1 MKPSDDYIK
10 NELKDHIRR
19 ELRYDPETRRMYWLK
34 GGMNRLAGTMAG
46 TITAKGEQIIPISGM
61 MLSAAAISYYM
72 STGKLPEYKMGYLD
86 KDKKNIHISNIFPLN
101 KPRRK
106 ELAERRAAANY
117 VVMTKE
123 SLRKHIKDWM
133 TFDEKKIEFRWKVS
147 FYNRK
152 EGRLVGWVKK
162 TSGLRVMGIQGWH
175 VNMLQL
181 AWLWH
186 HGDYPKSKVYL
197 FNEKKGATNYNMTLD
212 RKKYL
217 YHKRQNEPKDYVYKK
232 SPTTLHC
239 RRIANQF
246 KRVDSA
252 TKEKLGLKSYDPWRM
267 AATFEKLIRK
277 IAPQYADTV
286 LAIENQPFHYRG
298 KMIE

>member
-1 MKPSDDYIK
+1 MKPSDEYIK

-46 TITAKGEQIIPISGM
+46 TLTAKGEQIIPISGM
-61 MLSAAAISYYM
+61 MLSAAAISYFM

-86 KDKKNIHISNIFPLN
+86 KDRTNIHISNIFPID
-101 KPRRK
+101 KPIKK
-106 ELAERRAAANY
+106 ERAERKAAANY

-123 SLRKHIKDWM
+123 SVRKYIKDWM

-147 FYNRK
+147 FHNRK
-152 EGRLVGWVKK
+152 AGRLVGWVKK
-162 TSGLRVMGIQGWH
+162 TSGLRVMGIKDWR

-197 FNEKKGATNYNMTLD
+197 FDEKKGATNNNMTLD

-217 YHKRQNEPKDYVYKK
+217 YHKRQSEPKDYVYLK

-239 RRIANQF
+239 RRVAYQF

-267 AATFEKLIRK
+267 AAAFEKLIRK

-286 LAIENQPFHYRG
+286 LAIKNQPFYDRG
-298 KMIE
+298 KIIE

>member
-10 NELKDHIRR
+10 NELKDHIRK
-19 ELRYDPETRRMYWLK
+19 ELLYDPETRRMYWLK
-34 GGMNRLAGTMAG
+34 GGMNRLAGTVAG
-46 TITAKGEQIIPISGM
+46 TITGKGEQIIPISGM
-61 MLSAAAISYYM
+61 MLSAAAISYFM

-86 KDKKNIHISNIFPLN
+86 KDRKNIHISNIFPIA
-101 KPRRK
+101 KPIRK
-106 ELAERRAAANY
+106 ERAERKDAANY
-117 VVMTKE
+117 A
-123 SLRKHIKDWM
+123 SLTLVNLRERIKDWM
-133 TFDEKKIEFRWKVS
+133 TFDEKRIQFRWKTS
-147 FYNRK
+147 YGNRK
-152 EGRLVGWVKK
+152 EGKLVGWEPKS
-162 TSGLRVMGIQGWH
+162 SGTRIIVVEEKRLKYT
-175 VNMLQL
+175 QL

-186 HGDYPKSKVYL
+186 HGEYPKSKVYL
-197 FNEKKGATNYNMTLD
+197 FDKKKGATKDNMTLD

-217 YHKRQNEPKDYVYKK
+217 YYKRQNQDKDYVYLK

-239 RRIANQF
+239 HKQF
-246 KRVDSA
+246 CLYKKSNEETRS
-252 TKEKLGLKSYDPWRM
+252 KLGLKRYDPWRM

>member
-46 TITAKGEQIIPISGM
+46 TLTAKGEQIIPISGM
-61 MLSAAAISYYM
+61 MLSAAAISYFM

-86 KDKKNIHISNIFPLN
+86 KDKKNIHISNIFPIA
-101 KPRRK
+101 KPIRK
-106 ELAERRAAANY
+106 ERAERKDAANY
-117 VVMTKE
+117 A
-123 SLRKHIKDWM
+123 SLTLVNLRERIKDWM
-133 TFDEKKIEFRWKVS
+133 TFDEKKIQFRWKVS
-147 FYNRK
+147 YGKRK
-152 EGRLVGWVKK
+152 EGKLVGWQVKSDGTRIINVEEK
-162 TSGLRVMGIQGWH
+162 RLRYTH
-175 VNMLQL
+175 L

-186 HGDYPKSKVYL
+186 HGEYPKSKVYL
-197 FNEKKGATNYNMTLD
+197 LDGKKGATKENMTLD

-217 YHKRQNEPKDYVYKK
+217 YHKRQSQDKDYTYLK

-239 RRIANQF
+239 RRVAYQF
-246 KRVDSA
+246 KRADSA

-267 AATFEKLIRK
+267 AAAFEKLLRK

-286 LAIENQPFHYRG
+286 LAIENQPFYDRG
-298 KMIE
+298 LITE